1 VTANHS
7 TGKGSEA
14 TRSASHKSSQ
24 PAARPPGASP
34 VGSMRLAV
42 WGMTDRGRQREGNE
56 DAIFP
61 HSGSDTFSFEPGP
74 EHRSRKG
81 QLLVVADGV
90 GGGEAG
96 REASHWAVRVAVDR
110 YYDTVG
116 PDLGVELRTAIE
128 TANTSLYQYLQS
140 TGARDSGCTMT
151 AAVIHEGILYWA
163 NVGDSRV
170 YLIRDGQITQLTRDH
185 TLTQRKV
192 DQGLIRP
199 EQAEMDPDSNVL
211 TRSLGAESSV
221 QVDLFPPLQLAP
233 GDVVLLCSD
242 GLTDM
247 LEDTEIA
254 RLASSGSSKRAVQR
268 LVSAA
273 NRRGGGDN
281 ISVVLARV
289 GGRAP
294 QAERG
299 GLLQAASAG
308 LLADAPRMARW
319 QKAVLVVGAVLVAS
333 ALCALGWWAY
343 GRTRGT
349 PPLTP
354 TPSLTV
360 EAMPTAEPVIVDQAT
375 ATPRPTVTLSSSQAT
390 STPVPTSTPTE
401 TPLPDVDG
409 DGVPDYADDCMREP
423 GLRKFNGC
431 PDGDGDGVRDLEDE
445 CVDQPGLLEFNG
457 CPDSD
462 RDGLPDN
469 LDVCPE
475 QHGPPENA
483 GCPPDTGGGDSGGG
497 GGVDDGSGG
506 GEDKPPPPRE

>member
-1 VTANHS
+1 
-7 TGKGSEA
+7 
-14 TRSASHKSSQ
+14 
-24 PAARPPGASP
+24 
-34 VGSMRLAV
+34 
-42 WGMTDRGRQREGNE
+42 
-56 DAIFP
+56 
-61 HSGSDTFSFEPGP
+61 
-74 EHRSRKG
+74 
-81 QLLVVADGV
+81 
-90 GGGEAG
+90 
-96 REASHWAVRVAVDR
+96 
-110 YYDTVG
+110 
-116 PDLGVELRTAIE
+116 
-128 TANTSLYQYLQS
+128 
-140 TGARDSGCTMT
+140 MT

-199 EQAEMDPDSNVL
+199 EQAEMDPDSSVL

-247 LEDTEIA
+247 LEDAEIA
-254 RLASSGSSKRAVQR
+254 RLVGSGSSKRAAQR
-268 LVSAA
+268 LVTAA
-273 NRRGGGDN
+273 NRRGGFDN

-289 GGRAP
+289 DGRVP
-294 QAERG
+294 RAERG
-299 GLLQAASAG
+299 DWFRLAGAG
-308 LLADAPRMARW
+308 LLADAPRLARW
-319 QKAVLVVGAVLVAS
+319 QKVVLLVGAILVAS
-333 ALCALGWWAY
+333 VLCTLGWWAY
-343 GRTRGT
+343 GHTLGA

-354 TPSLTV
+354 TPSVTA

-375 ATPRPTVTLSSSQAT
+375 ATPQPTDTVPSDQAT

-423 GLRKFNGC
+423 GSREFNGC
-431 PDGDGDGVRDLEDE
+431 PDSDGDGIRDLEDE
-445 CVDQPGLLEFNG
+445 CVDQSGLPEFNG

-462 RDGLPDN
+462 GDGIPDN
-469 LDVCPE
+469 QDVCPE
-475 QHGPPENA
+475 HHGPPENG
-483 GCPPDTGGGDSGGG
+483 GCPPDSGGGD
-497 GGVDDGSGG
+497 DGG